1 MGEKR
6 AVSKR
11 RWGFWALALL
21 WLPVGVM
28 ALAAVRFAP
37 AAEFDAW
44 LAQASMSA
52 PSLVPVA
59 PCGLPLALGCRRLWR
74 LGHRRSAWAAGIV
87 LGMATVPAATGAG
100 LLGPLAIAACATVLS
115 LPVWTAAVWLAWGR
129 RKEAI
134 RLSA

>member
-1 MGEKR
+1 M
-6 AVSKR
+6 STR

-37 AAEFDAW
+37 PAGFGTGFS
-44 LAQASMSA
+44 QALMSA
-52 PSLVPVA
+52 SSLVPVA
-59 PCGLPLALGCRRLWR
+59 PCGLALALGCRWLWR

-87 LGMATVPAATGAG
+87 LGMVTVPAATAAG

-115 LPVWTAAVWLAWGR
+115 LPVWAAAGWLAWRR
-129 RKEAI
+129 RKETL